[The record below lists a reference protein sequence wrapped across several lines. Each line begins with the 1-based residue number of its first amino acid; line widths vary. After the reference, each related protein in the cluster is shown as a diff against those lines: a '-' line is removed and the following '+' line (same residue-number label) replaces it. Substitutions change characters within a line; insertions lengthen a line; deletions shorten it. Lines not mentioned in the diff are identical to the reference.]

1 MSQLPLASFPIAST
15 SDTDEAQSILSRT
28 LMDLRFRKVKD
39 RRRFLLEMSGVHL
52 GRTMIGYNQFST
64 DTVVDPGEVDGAVAM
79 IVGVGSPLTVQI
91 DDESI
96 VCREKAA
103 VVSPTRRVMLHRPEG
118 GGAFVIRAGADAIL
132 QRFRD
137 MTGVN
142 PNGPIIFDRSVDLA
156 GGVGA
161 HARSLLDFVVGEIHR
176 DRQILKNPL
185 LRTGFDEMLLN
196 ALLSLPNNHSEL
208 LINGR
213 KHVAPSGLVQ
223 RAEEFLKAHATEP
236 ITISHLVVECRCS
249 ERSLFNAFLKHR
261 AYTPM
266 QFLTECRLRSAREAL
281 QSASPDDTITSIAY
295 NCGFSHVG
303 RFSTTYRKRFG
314 ESPSETMRRG

>member
-1 MSQLPLASFPIAST
+1 MSQQPLASFPIAST
-15 SDTDEAQSILSRT
+15 GDTDEAQSILSRE
-28 LMDLRFRKVKD
+28 LMNLRFRKVKD
-39 RRRFLLEMSGVHL
+39 HRRFRLEMCGVHL

-64 DTVVDPGEVDGAVAM
+64 DTVVDPGEIEGAVAM
-79 IVGVGSPLTVQI
+79 IVGTSTPLTVQI

-103 VVSPTRRVMLHRPEG
+103 VVAPRRRVVLHRPEG
-118 GGAFVIRAGADAIL
+118 GGAFVIRAGVDAIL

-137 MTGVN
+137 VTGVD
-142 PNGPIIFDRSVDLA
+142 PKGSIIFNHSVDLA

-161 HARSLLDFVVGEIHR
+161 HARSLLDFIVGEIHR
-176 DRQILKNPL
+176 DSQILKNPL

-213 KHVAPSGLVQ
+213 IHVAPSGIVR
-223 RAEEFLKAHATEP
+223 RAEEFLTAHATDP
-236 ITISHLVVECRCS
+236 LTVSRLVAECRCS
-249 ERSLFNAFLKHR
+249 ERSLFNAFRKHR
-261 AYTPM
+261 GYTPM
-266 QFLTECRLRSAREAL
+266 QFLAECRLRSAHEAL

-295 NCGFSHVG
+295 TCGFSHLG
-303 RFSTTYRKRFG
+303 RFSTAYRKRFG
-314 ESPSETMRRG
+314 ESPS